1 MKKIVVGITGA
12 SGTALGEAESDLSPH
27 TLTSLNNIYEQA
39 AANNITVVAA
49 SGDQGAN
56 DGTSNLEV
64 NFPASDPSVLGVG
77 GTTLNQISS
86 GQYTQTACCSIY
98 LFIYF
103 LSHVCGE

>member
-12 SGTALGEAESDLSPH
+12 SGTALGVKFLENIKDMEIHLVMSESDLSPH

-56 DGTSNLEV
+56 DGTPL
-64 NFPASDPSVLGVG
+64 
-77 GTTLNQISS
+77 
-86 GQYTQTACCSIY
+86 
-98 LFIYF
+98 
-103 LSHVCGE
+103 